1 MTIKDFLKSIPEE
14 FYYWIGI
21 ALFYLLSSIFK
32 KREQQVVGT
41 EKESSEN
48 TSIKSFLQNSLQID
62 TQRDIFGNLKN
73 EAIIENTAE
82 ETNLIEDNL
91 NSVPYLLSRISAGFP
106 SPADD
111 YIENNLS
118 LSELLIRNHLSTFL
132 MKTNGDS
139 MMDVGI
145 NDGDILV
152 VDRSIEPKNRDI
164 VIAILEGNL
173 TVKRLIFKTN
183 GLVVLKSENTAYK
196 DIKIPESAD
205 LEIWGVVT
213 SVIHQFVK

>member
-1 MTIKDFLKSIPEE
+1 M
-14 FYYWIGI
+14 
-21 ALFYLLSSIFK
+21 
-32 KREQQVVGT
+32 
-41 EKESSEN
+41 N
-48 TSIKSFLQNSLQID
+48 
-62 TQRDIFGNLKN
+62 KN
-73 EAIIENTAE
+73 EGDLKENLT
-82 ETNLIEDNL
+82 TI
-91 NSVPYLLSRISAGFP
+91 PYVFPRISAGFP

-111 YIENNLS
+111 YVENNLS

-132 MKTNGDS
+132 MKTSGDS
-139 MMDVGI
+139 MMDAGI

-173 TVKRLIFKTN
+173 TVKRLLFKTN
-183 GLVVLKSENTAYK
+183 GSVVLKSENTAYK

-213 SVIHQFVK
+213 SAIHQFIK

>member
-1 MTIKDFLKSIPEE
+1 MNKNDGDIE
-14 FYYWIGI
+14 G
-21 ALFYLLSSIFK
+21 
-32 KREQQVVGT
+32 
-41 EKESSEN
+41 
-48 TSIKSFLQNSLQID
+48 SL
-62 TQRDIFGNLKN
+62 TP
-73 EAIIENTAE
+73 
-82 ETNLIEDNL
+82 
-91 NSVPYLLSRISAGFP
+91 VPYLLSRISAGFP

-132 MKTNGDS
+132 MKTSGDS

-183 GLVVLKSENTAYK
+183 DLVVLKSENTAYK
-196 DIKIPESAD
+196 DIKIPELAD

-213 SVIHQFVK
+213 SVIHQFIK

>member
-1 MTIKDFLKSIPEE
+1 MNKNEGDF
-14 FYYWIGI
+14 
-21 ALFYLLSSIFK
+21 
-32 KREQQVVGT
+32 
-41 EKESSEN
+41 KESL
-48 TSIKSFLQNSLQID
+48 TPI
-62 TQRDIFGNLKN
+62 
-73 EAIIENTAE
+73 
-82 ETNLIEDNL
+82 
-91 NSVPYLLSRISAGFP
+91 PYLLSRISAGFP

-132 MKTNGDS
+132 MKTSGDS

-173 TVKRLIFKTN
+173 TVKRLLFKAS
-183 GLVVLKSENTAYK
+183 GSILLKSENTAYK
-196 DIKIPESAD
+196 DIKISESAD

-213 SVIHQFVK
+213 SAIHQFIK

>member
-1 MTIKDFLKSIPEE
+1 M
-14 FYYWIGI
+14 
-21 ALFYLLSSIFK
+21 
-32 KREQQVVGT
+32 
-41 EKESSEN
+41 N
-48 TSIKSFLQNSLQID
+48 
-62 TQRDIFGNLKN
+62 KN
-73 EAIIENTAE
+73 EGDFKENLTP
-82 ETNLIEDNL
+82 
-91 NSVPYLLSRISAGFP
+91 VPYLLSRISAGFP

-132 MKTNGDS
+132 MKTSGDS
-139 MMDVGI
+139 MTDVGI
-145 NDGDILV
+145 NDGDILL

-173 TVKRLIFKTN
+173 TVKRLLFKTN
-183 GLVVLKSENTAYK
+183 GSVVLKSENTAYK

-213 SVIHQFVK
+213 SAIHQFIK

>member
-1 MTIKDFLKSIPEE
+1 M
-14 FYYWIGI
+14 
-21 ALFYLLSSIFK
+21 
-32 KREQQVVGT
+32 
-41 EKESSEN
+41 N
-48 TSIKSFLQNSLQID
+48 
-62 TQRDIFGNLKN
+62 KN
-73 EAIIENTAE
+73 EGDFKDSLTP
-82 ETNLIEDNL
+82 
-91 NSVPYLLSRISAGFP
+91 VPYLLSRISAGFP

-118 LSELLIRNHLSTFL
+118 LSELLIRNHLSTFV
-132 MKTNGDS
+132 MKTSWDA
-139 MMDVGI
+139 MIDVGI

-173 TVKRLIFKTN
+173 TVKRLLFKTN
-183 GLVVLKSENTAYK
+183 GSVVLKSENTAYK

-213 SVIHQFVK
+213 SAIHQFIK

>member
-1 MTIKDFLKSIPEE
+1 M
-14 FYYWIGI
+14 
-21 ALFYLLSSIFK
+21 
-32 KREQQVVGT
+32 
-41 EKESSEN
+41 N
-48 TSIKSFLQNSLQID
+48 
-62 TQRDIFGNLKN
+62 KN
-73 EAIIENTAE
+73 EGDIRENSTP
-82 ETNLIEDNL
+82 I
-91 NSVPYLLSRISAGFP
+91 PYLLSRISAGFP

-132 MKTNGDS
+132 MKTSGDS
-139 MMDVGI
+139 MVDVGI

-173 TVKRLIFKTN
+173 TVKRLLFKAS
-183 GLVVLKSENTAYK
+183 GSILLKSENTAYK
-196 DIKIPESAD
+196 DIKISESAD

-213 SVIHQFVK
+213 SVIHQFIK